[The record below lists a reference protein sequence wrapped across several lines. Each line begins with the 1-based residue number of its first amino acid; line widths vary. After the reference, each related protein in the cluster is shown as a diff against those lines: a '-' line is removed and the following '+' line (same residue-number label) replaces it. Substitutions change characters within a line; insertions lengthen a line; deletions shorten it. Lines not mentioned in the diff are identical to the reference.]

1 MSPDAV
7 SLLFP
12 DRPIRPLPKRRLRE
26 RLSPEVAN
34 SIKYP
39 SNIHDHIPLFYYP
52 SYTTRNDNG
61 IPALTS
67 ISPTLQLHRDD
78 SRRNS
83 TLRRN
88 GAVMAAVF
96 KEEWRETLMMGSS
109 PKIQGVVIQASAA
122 LDPLRQ
128 TMELQVIPSTASSAD
143 GYESFENTNNKKKRK
158 IPTTG
163 DSLANN
169 SLSLGSDTSAS
180 SISNSMRARSP
191 VAEVPSSRASLA
203 PAASPG
209 NNSHVSS
216 SQGLSGSGRG
226 RLGRSNNGR
235 SPLRA
240 LSDGGNIW
248 PSRSRATSSQWTTAD
263 AGQTGGGIISNAI
276 ATAEKEPFQ
285 GQENGSLLQPHTTA
299 DKAMPASTQFTFTC
313 EPQTPGAIQWP
324 GRSTGQ
330 SVSTQSSQTLPAAP
344 PPSPSV
350 LQGSASKQV
359 SKRPAGSTRKSR
371 SHLERELAIAARR
384 RRQLATE
391 NYYHGILGSAEIW
404 ICEFC
409 EYERI
414 FGEPPRTLIRDY
426 EIKDRRH
433 RQEEADR
440 KRLLEKAKAKSRK
453 GKKNNKASAKIG
465 HTNDHIPDQPQ
476 ATRPT
481 DISPA
486 MTNEQSRSTHSDD
499 GYEDDYEDG
508 DGYSDTPP
516 RHNSNSVATHADPL
530 PPPRAKT

>member
-52 SYTTRNDNG
+52 SYATRNDNG
-61 IPALTS
+61 ISALTS
-67 ISPTLQLHRDD
+67 ISPTLQHHRDD

-96 KEEWRETLMMGSS
+96 KEELRETLMMGSS
-109 PKIQGVVIQASAA
+109 PKIQSVVIQASAA

-128 TMELQVIPSTASSAD
+128 TMELQVIPSAASSAD

-169 SLSLGSDTSAS
+169 SLSLGGDTSAS

-191 VAEVPSSRASLA
+191 TAEVPSSRASLA
-203 PAASPG
+203 PVASLG

-240 LSDGGNIW
+240 LSDGSNVW
-248 PSRSRATSSQWTTAD
+248 SSRSKATSSQWT
-263 AGQTGGGIISNAI
+263 
-276 ATAEKEPFQ
+276 
-285 GQENGSLLQPHTTA
+285 
-299 DKAMPASTQFTFTC
+299 
-313 EPQTPGAIQWP
+313 
-324 GRSTGQ
+324 
-330 SVSTQSSQTLPAAP
+330 
-344 PPSPSV
+344 
-350 LQGSASKQV
+350 
-359 SKRPAGSTRKSR
+359 PAG
-371 SHLERELAIAARR
+371 
-384 RRQLATE
+384 
-391 NYYHGILGSAEIW
+391 
-404 ICEFC
+404 
-409 EYERI
+409 
-414 FGEPPRTLIRDY
+414 TLCSLNLVVHKCIVY
-426 EIKDRRH
+426 
-433 RQEEADR
+433 A
-440 KRLLEKAKAKSRK
+440 
-453 GKKNNKASAKIG
+453 
-465 HTNDHIPDQPQ
+465 
-476 ATRPT
+476 
-481 DISPA
+481 DISRCRPNWRRYYIECDCNCRERTFA
-486 MTNEQSRSTHSDD
+486 RTREWK
-499 GYEDDYEDG
+499 
-508 DGYSDTPP
+508 P
-516 RHNSNSVATHADPL
+516 VAAAYDC
-530 PPPRAKT
+530 

>member
-52 SYTTRNDNG
+52 SYTTRDDNG
-61 IPALTS
+61 IPALAS
-67 ISPTLQLHRDD
+67 VGPTLQPHRDD

-96 KEEWRETLMMGSS
+96 KEELRETLMMGSS
-109 PKIQGVVIQASAA
+109 PKIQSVVIQASAT

-128 TMELQVIPSTASSAD
+128 TMELQVIPSVASSAD

-169 SLSLGSDTSAS
+169 SLSLDGDTNAS
-180 SISNSMRARSP
+180 LISNSMRARSP
-191 VAEVPSSRASLA
+191 VAEVSSYKTSLA
-203 PAASPG
+203 PAATAG
-209 NNSHVSS
+209 NNSYVSN

-226 RLGRSNNGR
+226 RLGRSHNGR

-240 LSDGGNIW
+240 LSDGSNVWSG
-248 PSRSRATSSQWTTAD
+248 RSRATSSQWAP
-263 AGQTGGGIISNAI
+263 AGQTGSGIISNAI
-276 ATAEKEPFQ
+276 AIAEKEPFQ
-285 GQENGSLLQPHTTA
+285 GQENGSLLQPHATA
-299 DKAMPASTQFTFTC
+299 YKAMTASTQFTFTC

-330 SVSTQSSQTLPAAP
+330 SLSTQSSQNLPAAP
-344 PPSPSV
+344 PPSPS
-350 LQGSASKQV
+350 LAQGSSSKQV
-359 SKRPAGSTRKSR
+359 SKHPASSTRKTR
-371 SHLERELAIAARR
+371 SHLERELAIAARH
-384 RRQLATE
+384 RRQIATE
-391 NYYHGILGSAEIW
+391 NYYHSILDSAEIW

-453 GKKNNKASAKIG
+453 GKKNNKASAKG
-465 HTNDHIPDQPQ
+465 GNANDHISDQPHV
-476 ATRPT
+476 TRPT

-486 MTNEQSRSTHSDD
+486 MTNEQSRSTHSGD

-508 DGYSDTPP
+508 YSDAPP
-516 RHNSNSVATHADPL
+516 RHNSSAVATHVDPL

>member
-67 ISPTLQLHRDD
+67 ISPTLQHHRDD

-128 TMELQVIPSTASSAD
+128 TMELQVIPSAASSAD

-169 SLSLGSDTSAS
+169 SLSLGGDTSAS

-235 SPLRA
+235 SPLRT
-240 LSDGGNIW
+240 LSDGSNVW
-248 PSRSRATSSQWTTAD
+248 SSRSRANSSQWTT

-276 ATAEKEPFQ
+276 ATAEKEPLQ
-285 GQENGSLLQPHTTA
+285 GQENGSLLLPQLTA
-299 DKAMPASTQFTFTC
+299 YRAMSASTQFTFTC
-313 EPQTPGAIQWP
+313 
-324 GRSTGQ
+324 RSAGQ
-330 SVSTQSSQTLPAAP
+330 SVSTQSSQNLPAAP
-344 PPSPSV
+344 PPESQCNTGQPIK
-350 LQGSASKQV
+350 AS
-359 SKRPAGSTRKSR
+359 
-371 SHLERELAIAARR
+371 H
-384 RRQLATE
+384 
-391 NYYHGILGSAEIW
+391 ILDTAEIW

-453 GKKNNKASAKIG
+453 GKKHNKAKAKNG
-465 HTNDHIPDQPQ
+465 HTNDHISDQPQ

-486 MTNEQSRSTHSDD
+486 MTNEQSRSTHSGD

-508 DGYSDTPP
+508 DGYSDAPP

>member
-39 SNIHDHIPLFYYP
+39 SYIHDHVPLFYYP
-52 SYTTRNDNG
+52 SYAARDDHG
-61 IPALTS
+61 TS
-67 ISPTLQLHRDD
+67 TLSTIGSTIQHRDD
-78 SRRNS
+78 SKRNS
-83 TLRRN
+83 ALRRN
-88 GAVMAAVF
+88 GAPMTAVIN
-96 KEEWRETLMMGSS
+96 EELRGSLAMGPS
-109 PKIQGVVIQASAA
+109 PKIQGMVIQSSVT

-128 TMELQVIPSTASSAD
+128 TIDLPLIASTASSVD

-169 SLSLGSDTSAS
+169 GLSLSGDVNALSTS
-180 SISNSMRARSP
+180 IRPRSP
-191 VAEVPSSRASLA
+191 VSEVHSNRAQL
-203 PAASPG
+203 PAAGLSG
-209 NNSHVSS
+209 NNSHVPG

-226 RLGRSNNGR
+226 RLGRSRNGR

-240 LSDGGNIW
+240 LADGSNAW
-248 PSRSRATSSQWTTAD
+248 SNRSKAGSSQWAP
-263 AGQTGGGIISNAI
+263 AGQTGSGIISNAI
-276 ATAEKEPFQ
+276 ATAEKVPLQ
-285 GQENGSLLQPHTTA
+285 GQENGSLLQPRATTYRE
-299 DKAMPASTQFTFTC
+299 MPASTQFTFTC
-313 EPQTPGAIQWP
+313 ESQTPGTIQWP
-324 GRSTGQ
+324 GRSVSHGTSAQ
-330 SVSTQSSQTLPAAP
+330 SLQHLPIVAPQSPGLHQS
-344 PPSPSV
+344 
-350 LQGSASKQV
+350 GSSKQAT
-359 SKRPAGSTRKSR
+359 RLPTGSSRKTRSR
-371 SHLERELAIAARR
+371 LERELVIAART
-384 RRQLATE
+384 RRQIAME
-391 NYYHGILGSAEIW
+391 NYYHTLLDSTQIW

-453 GKKNNKASAKIG
+453 GKKNNKVATKGG
-465 HTNDHIPDQPQ
+465 HTAEHTSDQPH
-476 ATRPT
+476 AAARPA
-481 DISPA
+481 DVSPA
-486 MTNEQSRSTHSDD
+486 LTNERGRSTHSDD
-499 GYEDDYEDG
+499 EYEDDYED
-508 DGYSDTPP
+508 DYSDAPP
-516 RHNSNSVATHADPL
+516 RHMPNVANTHADPL

>member
-67 ISPTLQLHRDD
+67 ISPTTQHHRDD

-128 TMELQVIPSTASSAD
+128 TMELQVIPSAASSAD

-169 SLSLGSDTSAS
+169 SLSLGGNTSAS
-180 SISNSMRARSP
+180 SISMRARSP

-235 SPLRA
+235 SPLRT
-240 LSDGGNIW
+240 LSDGSNAW
-248 PSRSRATSSQWTTAD
+248 SSRSRANSSQWTT

-276 ATAEKEPFQ
+276 ATAEKEPLQ
-285 GQENGSLLQPHTTA
+285 GQENGSLLQPQLTA
-299 DKAMPASTQFTFTC
+299 YRAMSASTQFTFTC

-324 GRSTGQ
+324 GRSAGQ
-330 SVSTQSSQTLPAAP
+330 SVSIQSSQNLPAAP

-350 LQGSASKQV
+350 PQGSPSKQV
-359 SKRPAGSTRKSR
+359 SKHPAGSTRKSR
-371 SHLERELAIAARR
+371 SHLERELAIAARH
-384 RRQLATE
+384 RRQIATE
-391 NYYHGILGSAEIW
+391 NYYHSILDTAEIW

-453 GKKNNKASAKIG
+453 GKKHNKTKAKIG
-465 HTNDHIPDQPQ
+465 HTTDHIPDQPQ

-481 DISPA
+481 AISPA
-486 MTNEQSRSTHSDD
+486 MTNEQSRSTHSGD

-508 DGYSDTPP
+508 DGYSDAPP